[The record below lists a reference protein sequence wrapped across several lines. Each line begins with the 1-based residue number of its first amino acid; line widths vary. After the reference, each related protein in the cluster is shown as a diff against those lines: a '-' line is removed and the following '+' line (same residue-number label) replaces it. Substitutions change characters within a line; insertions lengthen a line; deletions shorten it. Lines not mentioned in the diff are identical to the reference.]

1 MTFDDGRNAA
11 ILRRT
16 LSAIS
21 WVYALWSFML
31 GGMAGAGSLAAKLL
45 IAHGALLGAAGTLL
59 WKPRRAA
66 IPATLLAAAG
76 SIFFVFYDLGLGNSQ
91 AACTDGGYVVV
102 AIALLYKSRAQ
113 T

>member
-1 MTFDDGRNAA
+1 MAPDDERNAA

-21 WVYALWSFML
+21 WLYALWSGML
-31 GGMAGAGSLAAKLL
+31 GAITGAGSLPAKLL
-45 IAHGALLGAAGTLL
+45 IAHGALLGMAGTLL

-66 IPATLLAAAG
+66 VPVTLLAAAG
-76 SIFFVFYDLGLGNSQ
+76 SIFFVLYDLKLGNSQ
-91 AACTDGGYVVV
+91 AAFIDGGYVVV
-102 AIALLYKSRAQ
+102 ALALLYKSRPR